1 MARSGTFICN
11 LPSTILLCPTIR
23 QATNSAGSSTVQPRD
38 RNGLVINFE
47 RLVSRADALPYND
60 RPHNQH
66 VRSSE
71 CRNLSIDP
79 VTIRSRLVS
88 PLLPRPH
95 LTPSRLLDS
104 VCNLDTDMKASST
117 CTECCIFQF
126 SESNCDQSLLWDG
139 IVRDPACNT
148 LMIGMDHAWISECTG
163 AFVSCTLYN
172 STDCTGDLSM
182 TIDNGADVC
191 HAPGFF
197 IKSFDC
203 TTD

>member
-1 MARSGTFICN
+1 MSSLRTFSVSLQICTLLPMIIILISSIFAIPGTATC
-11 LPSTILLCPTIR
+11 PSTQSPYAPGC
-23 QATNSAGSSTVQPRD
+23 SS
-38 RNGLVINFE
+38 
-47 RLVSRADALPYND
+47 
-60 RPHNQH
+60 
-66 VRSSE
+66 
-71 CRNLSIDP
+71 
-79 VTIRSRLVS
+79 
-88 PLLPRPH
+88 
-95 LTPSRLLDS
+95 
-104 VCNLDTDMKASST
+104 

-126 SESNCDQSLLWDG
+126 GESNCNQSLLWDG

-182 TIDNGADVC
+182 TIDNAADVC

-203 TTD
+203 ATD